1 MAALLALLSS
11 VSWGTGDFL
20 GGVLTRRLPVLAVY
34 CLSQLSGLALLL
46 VVAVATRAWTAPT
59 GYLPWAVAASV
70 AGMLAMTA
78 FYTAL
83 ATGRMGIVS
92 PVTSLSVVVPLA
104 VGLLVKGDQPAPAQ
118 VLGLLAAVAGVLL
131 ASGPELSGEG
141 TGRPVFLALVA
152 AAGFGVM
159 FVGMAEGS
167 AYSPVMTPLVMRTTS
182 IVLSGAVLVARRS
195 VGGVGRRDV
204 APLLAIGVLDAG
216 ANVLFSVATTLG
228 LLSLT
233 SVLGSL
239 YPVMTAVLAAVFL
252 HERLRPVQ
260 YAGVAV
266 ALTGVALIT
275 AGG

>member
-1 MAALLALLSS
+1 MGALLALLSS
-11 VSWGTGDFL
+11 VSWGTGDFI
-20 GGVLTRRLPVLAVY
+20 GGVLTRRLPALTVY
-34 CLSQLSGLALLL
+34 CLSQLSGLVLLV
-46 VVAVATRAWTAPT
+46 VVAVAARGWQAPT
-59 GYLPWAVAASV
+59 GYVPWAVAASL
-70 AGMLAMTA
+70 AGMFAMTA

-104 VGLLVKGDQPAPAQ
+104 VGLLVKGEQPLPLQ
-118 VLGLLAAVAGVLL
+118 ILGLLAAVSGVLL

-141 TGRPVFLALVA
+141 TGRPVFLALGA
-152 AAGFGVM
+152 ALGFGVM

-182 IVLSGAVLVARRS
+182 IALSGAVLLARRS
-195 VGGVGRRDV
+195 TGGASRRDI
-204 APLLAIGVLDAG
+204 APLAAIGVLDAG
-216 ANVLFSVATTLG
+216 ANLLFSVATTLG

-252 HERLRPVQ
+252 HERLRAVQ
-260 YAGVAV
+260 YVGVAV